1 MKIIADTHTHT
12 VASGH
17 AYGTIVENISAAKEK
32 GLRFLAS
39 TDHTGVLPGAPS
51 DNYFSCQNNLPD
63 SAEGVYLLRGCEVN
77 LLNSSGALDLPD
89 AILADLEWVI
99 ASMHKGSMAVGNSES
114 YTCAWLNVLKNP
126 LVDVL
131 GHMGDEQF
139 KFDYETVV
147 RACKGTGKVI
157 EINSHSFSARAKSD
171 ENCREIALL
180 CMKYRVPVVVSSD
193 AHSSYQVGDFDAAL
207 SMLEAISFPQDLV
220 LNADFN
226 RFSAFLKKKCSRIF
240 D

>member
-17 AYGTIVENISAAKEK
+17 AYGTIVENIRTAKEK

-39 TDHTGVLPGAPS
+39 TDHTGILPGAPS

-77 LLNSSGALDLPD
+77 ILNSSGELDLPD
-89 AILADLEWVI
+89 SILADLEWVI
-99 ASMHKGSMAVGNSES
+99 ASMHKGGMAIGDSES
-114 YTCAWLNVLKNP
+114 YMLAWLNVVQNP

-139 KFDYETVV
+139 KFPYETVI
-147 RACKGTGKVI
+147 RACKETGKVI
-157 EINSHSFSARAKSD
+157 EINSHSFSARENSD
-171 ENCREIALL
+171 KNCREIALL
-180 CMKYRVPVVVSSD
+180 CMQYKVPVVVSSD

-207 SMLEAISFPQDLV
+207 RMLKAISFPEDLV

-226 RFSAFLKKKCSRIF
+226 RFSAFLGEKCNRIF